1 MIFAAICK
9 RAAVV
14 RRPSSAI
21 SRVFGVF
28 RGLTAVFNRRYLRS
42 FVAQPA
48 QILSALFNLCNS
60 FNPFNNLAAASP
72 RCVHSPRWRA
82 VAAGLSFLPIY
93 FGFRA
98 SDFGFPALPGCGF
111 VLTTALRI
119 SCVDTPGEAKRGSG
133 SPAGS
138 ISGCGEPFY
147 GTMSG
152 PWWYHTATSV
162 PRVPNPPFSLLR
174 TLILTRRL
182 VWS

>member
-72 RCVHSPRWRA
+72 RCVHSPRCRA
-82 VAAGLSFLPIY
+82 VAAGLWFLPIC

-98 SDFGFPALPGCGF
+98 SGANCRTCRKEAQMTQEIWEWGLFLRFLRFFAAIPGFCNYFSDFGFPALPGCNF
-111 VLTTALRI
+111 ASWRL
-119 SCVDTPGEAKRGSG
+119 CVNGRHLD
-133 SPAGS
+133 
-138 ISGCGEPFY
+138 
-147 GTMSG
+147 
-152 PWWYHTATSV
+152 
-162 PRVPNPPFSLLR
+162 
-174 TLILTRRL
+174 
-182 VWS
+182 